1 MAERFA
7 AIHQQESLILEVC
20 DSSCMAICISNISQK
35 LHTFEA
41 HLENS
46 EARAT
51 KLLETQLHHAK
62 AIETQAKAQEVLG
75 SNTKIVHALLEKLAE
90 RAANLEV
97 MLEEAAYK
105 FKGLQEMDSVFGV
118 NMSLWTVISLLIT
131 ILIVQNPRMAGIL
144 SIFAGFAL
152 LSRAVSY
159 FTPFHLSSLLNR
171 L

>member
-1 MAERFA
+1 
-7 AIHQQESLILEVC
+7 
-20 DSSCMAICISNISQK
+20 
-35 LHTFEA
+35 
-41 HLENS
+41 
-46 EARAT
+46 
-51 KLLETQLHHAK
+51 
-62 AIETQAKAQEVLG
+62 
-75 SNTKIVHALLEKLAE
+75 
-90 RAANLEV
+90 